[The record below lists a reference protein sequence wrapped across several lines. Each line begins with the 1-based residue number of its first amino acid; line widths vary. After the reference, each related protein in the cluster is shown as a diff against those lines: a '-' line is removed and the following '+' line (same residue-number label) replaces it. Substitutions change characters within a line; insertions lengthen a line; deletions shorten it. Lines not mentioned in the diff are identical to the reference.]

1 MYLYVFVCIWK
12 EGGGG
17 GGQFY
22 NDKYLFLVVFK
33 TILLWMTIK
42 IYMVK

>member
-1 MYLYVFVCIWK
+1 MYLYVFGKK
-12 EGGGG
+12 EKKDEEDN
-17 GGQFY
+17 F